1 MAMAFSWLTAPT
13 SLLLSLLRHSVI
25 VITLPMVRLQ
35 LYSFQQPG
43 SGVRGG
49 RPGEQRG
56 HGGGGGGG
64 RGRHQARAPALHRRG
79 QVTMAVMWCEETE
92 CKWYGCRKTFLCPL
106 VTCVLL
112 CEMPEMNYSS
122 VCGVEVI
129 FRNQIS
135 VLVYL
140 KTTHSPLV
148 PQKVPS
154 EGS

>member
-1 MAMAFSWLTAPT
+1 M
-13 SLLLSLLRHSVI
+13 
-25 VITLPMVRLQ
+25 
-35 LYSFQQPG
+35 
-43 SGVRGG
+43 RGG

-64 RGRHQARAPALHRRG
+64 RGRHQARAPALHRQG
-79 QVTMAVMWCEETE
+79 QVTMAVMGARIPSASDMDAES
-92 CKWYGCRKTFLCPL
+92 RKTFLCPL

-140 KTTHSPLV
+140 KTTHSPPPAVVL
-148 PQKVPS
+148 QKVPS